1 MMRDPV
7 VARQGGQAM
16 FCPECG
22 EVIGAGPLD
31 LRRIR
36 RSRRHGAADGL
47 RRRAAALFGRLTAL
61 WPAGR
66 GGGA

>member
-1 MMRDPV
+1 
-7 VARQGGQAM
+7 M

-31 LRRIR
+31 LRRSR
-36 RSRRHGAADGL
+36 RNRRHGAADGL
-47 RRRAAALFGRLTAL
+47 RRRAAALFGRLAAL

-66 GGGA
+66 RGGA